1 MEQSIRKIRDFEA
14 GDRLDCYFIIKRVD
28 LKTTNSNDKK
38 YLDFI
43 FGDVTGEIS
52 GKLWDVPYEQE
63 DFFKA
68 GMLIKARGTVTSY
81 QNALQFKVDKIRT
94 VDTKDN
100 VDPRDFVVAAP
111 LDPDFMY
118 GEIEGFAKGM
128 RNTHIRSLVLRIM
141 EENKEKLM
149 YYPAAKRNHH
159 SIRSGL
165 LYHVLTMLRL
175 GMKIS
180 EIYEEINTDL
190 LYAGIILHDMEKLNE
205 MDSTELGIVSEYTIE
220 GTLLGHITQGV
231 KNIER
236 VAMELGTPKEIS
248 MILEHMVLSH
258 HYEAD
263 YGSPVKPMILEA
275 ELLHHIDMIDARV
288 FDITNATKDIDG
300 GTFTDNIWSLDR
312 RRMYKPL
319 LEGSAKK

>member
-28 LKTTNSNDKK
+28 LKTTNSNDRK

-111 LDPDFMY
+111 LDPDFMF
-118 GEIEGFAKGM
+118 GEIEGVCKGN
-128 RNTHIRSLVLRIM
+128 R
-141 EENKEKLM
+141 
-149 YYPAAKRNHH
+149 
-159 SIRSGL
+159 
-165 LYHVLTMLRL
+165 
-175 GMKIS
+175 
-180 EIYEEINTDL
+180 
-190 LYAGIILHDMEKLNE
+190 
-205 MDSTELGIVSEYTIE
+205 
-220 GTLLGHITQGV
+220 Q
-231 KNIER
+231 
-236 VAMELGTPKEIS
+236 TP
-248 MILEHMVLSH
+248 
-258 HYEAD
+258 
-263 YGSPVKPMILEA
+263 
-275 ELLHHIDMIDARV
+275 
-288 FDITNATKDIDG
+288 T
-300 GTFTDNIWSLDR
+300 
-312 RRMYKPL
+312 
-319 LEGSAKK
+319 